1 MTEKEKKEYYRN
13 RIERD
18 LKGNPLAPNY
28 RKPKVHHFPPPSQT
42 DAERMKKLDSY
53 GNPLPGYEWRG
64 RDIVKSKKLK
74 SSEILIHQGDMWNGF
89 GIVNSKTVPKGTY
102 KLQKNLIPCKA
113 EKDEID
119 GTAIHRFQTI
129 GITRKQLV
137 LTLKPTKLKSNGNSK
152 RSTRK
157 RSRKIKNVRR

>member
-1 MTEKEKKEYYRN
+1 MTEKEKKDYYRG

-18 LKGNPLAPNY
+18 IKGNPLAPNY
-28 RKPKVHHFPPPSQT
+28 RKPEVHHFPPPSQT

-119 GTAIHRFQTI
+119 GTAIHRFQTS
-129 GITRKQLV
+129 GF
-137 LTLKPTKLKSNGNSK
+137 LKSIRPTKLKSNGK
-152 RSTRK
+152 RK
-157 RSRKIKNVRR
+157 RAVSRVNNKSRRNK